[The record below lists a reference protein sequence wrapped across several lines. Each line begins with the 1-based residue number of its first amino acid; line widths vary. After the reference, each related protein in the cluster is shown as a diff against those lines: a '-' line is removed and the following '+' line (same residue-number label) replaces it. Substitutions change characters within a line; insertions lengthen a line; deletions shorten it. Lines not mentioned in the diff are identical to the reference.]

1 MVFMKKIRI
10 LIADDHVVVRHGL
23 KLVLRQEPD
32 FEVVAEAENGRDALS
47 LIYDTLPDV
56 ALLDWKMPGLDGL
69 ATAAQMKQ
77 SVAWIHTLIL
87 SGAPVEAAA
96 LDALENG
103 VDGFVH
109 KDVSPQGLAH
119 AIRQV
124 AAGKRYLGPE
134 ITQALLERSR
144 RPEPNEEPPPSLS
157 PRELEILAL
166 MATAATYKEM
176 AFRLNIS
183 DATVHTYVKRIF
195 TKLNQPT
202 RTQAVITALR
212 LNLID
217 LEEQTDA

>member
-1 MVFMKKIRI
+1 MKKIRI

-69 ATAAQMKQ
+69 ETAAQMKQ
-77 SVAWIHTLIL
+77 SVDWIHTLIL

-144 RPEPNEEPPPSLS
+144 RPEPVDTPSPNLS

-176 AFRLNIS
+176 AFRLNLS

-217 LEEQTDA
+217 LEEQPDA

>member
-1 MVFMKKIRI
+1 MKKIRI
-10 LIADDHVVVRHGL
+10 LIADDHAVVRHGL

-47 LIYDTLPDV
+47 MMFECLPDV
-56 ALLDWKMPGLDGL
+56 ALLDWKMPKLDGL
-69 ATAAQMKQ
+69 QTAVQMKQ
-77 SVAWIHTLIL
+77 SVDWVRTLVL

-103 VDGFVH
+103 VDGFLH
-109 KDVSPQGLAH
+109 KDISPEGLAH

-144 RPEPNEEPPPSLS
+144 RPAPSDPQKPALS
-157 PRELEILAL
+157 PRELEILTL

-176 AFRLNIS
+176 ALRLNIS
-183 DATVHTYVKRIF
+183 DTTVHTYVKRIF

-202 RTQAVITALR
+202 RTQAVIAALR

-217 LEEQTDA
+217 LEIQP

>member
-1 MVFMKKIRI
+1 MKKIRI
-10 LIADDHVVVRHGL
+10 LIADDHLVVRHGL

-32 FEVVAEAENGRDALS
+32 FEVVAEAENGRDAIS
-47 LIYDTLPDV
+47 LIYDTVPDV

-69 ATAAQMKQ
+69 ETAAQMKR
-77 SVAWIHTLIL
+77 SVDWIHTLIL

-109 KDVSPQGLAH
+109 KDVSPQGLAY

-144 RPEPNEEPPPSLS
+144 RPEPIVDPAPALS
-157 PRELEILAL
+157 PRELEILVL

-176 AFRLNIS
+176 ALRLNIS

-212 LNLID
+212 LNLIT
-217 LEEQTDA
+217 LTDQPDA